1 MSCAQT
7 HLGAN
12 KAPCIGVLDHA
23 YRVFDDAYRASK
35 QRKDFSNGFHP
46 CGGIG
51 KFVVDERVV
60 DRRIDEPWADSM
72 TTNDDAVG
80 KDLMAKSAKH
90 SVRQK
95 LVVPFKS
102 HTKQLWCTES
112 DKILLF
118 HPRATRFIIPV
129 FIIPLAGG

>member
-1 MSCAQT
+1 MYCAQT

-60 DRRIDEPWADSM
+60 DRRIDELWADSM
-72 TTNDDAVG
+72 
-80 KDLMAKSAKH
+80 KAKRLH
-90 SVRQK
+90 S
-95 LVVPFKS
+95 
-102 HTKQLWCTES
+102 
-112 DKILLF
+112 
-118 HPRATRFIIPV
+118 
-129 FIIPLAGG
+129 

>member
-1 MSCAQT
+1 MIVASSDRSAQLDFACLTRSQLRTVAFHLWIYCAQT

-72 TTNDDAVG
+72 
-80 KDLMAKSAKH
+80 KAKRLH
-90 SVRQK
+90 S
-95 LVVPFKS
+95 
-102 HTKQLWCTES
+102 
-112 DKILLF
+112 
-118 HPRATRFIIPV
+118 
-129 FIIPLAGG
+129 

>member
-1 MSCAQT
+1 MYCAQT

-60 DRRIDEPWADSM
+60 DRRIDEPFDISGRTAQQTEASM
-72 TTNDDAVG
+72 QEGVP
-80 KDLMAKSAKH
+80 
-90 SVRQK
+90 RQM
-95 LVVPFKS
+95 S
-102 HTKQLWCTES
+102 
-112 DKILLF
+112 
-118 HPRATRFIIPV
+118 
-129 FIIPLAGG
+129 